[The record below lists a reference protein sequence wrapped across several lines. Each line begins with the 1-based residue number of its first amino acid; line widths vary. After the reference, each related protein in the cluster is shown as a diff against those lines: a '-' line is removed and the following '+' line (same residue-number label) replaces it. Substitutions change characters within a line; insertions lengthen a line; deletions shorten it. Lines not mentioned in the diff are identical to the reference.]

1 MAANNL
7 KTITSTII
15 SVITE
20 DLGYPVKLDES
31 SVISD
36 VYMDSLDT
44 ELFRS
49 MLEGI
54 YRITI
59 DDSIYTDR
67 STRISDLANYIQNK
81 LYVKGGIKEN

>member
-54 YRITI
+54 YHITI
-59 DDSIYTDR
+59 DNSIYANR
-67 STRISDLANYIQNK
+67 SMRVSDLANYIQNK

>member
-1 MAANNL
+1 
-7 KTITSTII
+7 
-15 SVITE
+15 
-20 DLGYPVKLDES
+20 
-31 SVISD
+31 
-36 VYMDSLDT
+36 MDSLDT

>member
-1 MAANNL
+1 VAANNL